1 MLDRIRQSLD
11 DRANQHVGYLAEFSD
26 PGALYDAV
34 KALRKQGYSRLDTF
48 SPFPIHG
55 MDRAMGLGVSPL
67 GFFVFVGGATG
78 AALGVFLQWWT
89 SAAPQFN
96 ESWPGW
102 LTQFQSYPMNVSN
115 KPLFGLESSI
125 PIIFEL
131 TILFSA
137 LTAVIGMLALNGLPK
152 PYNPLFFSERFN
164 RATDDAF
171 FLHVA
176 EGDKLFDG
184 TSTAG
189 ALFDLGAL
197 AVEHVTHDGATE
209 MDATGRAVALPPQGE
224 PVLAAHDPNPGYGAS
239 DGDRQPVAPPHTTG
253 EI

>member
-1 MLDRIRQSLD
+1 MLNRIRQSLN

-34 KALRKQGYSRLDTF
+34 KSLRKKGYSRLDTF

-67 GFFVFVGGATG
+67 GFMVFVGGATG

-89 SAAPQFN
+89 SAAPQPDWMVN
-96 ESWPGW
+96 D
-102 LTQFQSYPMNVSN
+102 LTNAFVPYAINVSN

-152 PYNPLFFSERFN
+152 PYNPLFFSERFS
-164 RATDDAF
+164 RVTDDAF

-176 EGDKLFDG
+176 EGDKNFDASG
-184 TSTAG
+184 TAS

-197 AVEHVTHDGATE
+197 AVERVDHDGVTE
-209 MDATGRAVALPPQGE
+209 MDASGKAVALPVQGE
-224 PVLAAHDPNPGYGAS
+224 PVLASLEPH
-239 DGDRQPVAPPHTTG
+239 RQPVAPAHTTG